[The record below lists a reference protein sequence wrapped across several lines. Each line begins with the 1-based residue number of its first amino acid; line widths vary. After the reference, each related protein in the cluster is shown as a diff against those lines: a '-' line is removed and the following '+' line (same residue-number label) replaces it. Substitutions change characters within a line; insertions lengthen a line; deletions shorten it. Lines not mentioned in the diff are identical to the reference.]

1 MPVVVYFTSSGDK
14 YLYEPSVFGDM
25 TSKNIAKFMASADKG
40 DIPVHLRSG

>member
-1 MPVVVYFTSSGDK
+1 MPVIIYFTPSGNK

-25 TSKNIAKFMASADKG
+25 TSKNIAKFLTNADRG